1 MGRPRKKTISLAT
14 QIQWILMDSP
24 RPLFLGEIAEAI
36 NSQSE
41 FSFYEKSVITSTLSW
56 LVKRGVIGFDVATR
70 DDVSRRGRKQAKAY
84 WFNHPDDLLYAS
96 KS

>member
-1 MGRPRKKTISLAT
+1 MGRPRKKSISLAT

-41 FSFYEKSVITSTLSW
+41 FSYYEKSVITSTLSW
-56 LVKRGVIGFDVATR
+56 LVEKGLIYFKLIARDGHKRMG
-70 DDVSRRGRKQAKAY
+70 RRLTKAY
-84 WFNHPDDLLYAS
+84 YYVHPKDILSLECE
-96 KS
+96 